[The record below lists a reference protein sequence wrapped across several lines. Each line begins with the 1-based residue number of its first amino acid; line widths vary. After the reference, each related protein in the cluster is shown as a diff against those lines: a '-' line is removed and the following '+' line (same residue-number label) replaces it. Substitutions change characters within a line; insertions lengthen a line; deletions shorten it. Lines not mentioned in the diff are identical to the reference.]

1 VRPAIP
7 LLALALAGCL
17 PSAAPDPARPEARR
31 LDAAPLPR
39 FDARPAQ
46 AAEGCWAE
54 EGRAARVETVE
65 VEVVVEPAGLAPDG
79 TLRTEPLTRTETR
92 RRTVAPAEA
101 VWFETPCPGAMD
113 AARIATLQRALAARG
128 FYEGPATGAMDTA
141 TGEAIRAWQ
150 AARGLDSATLSL
162 AAARRLGVLP
172 VALPAPE
179 PMPEAAPEPGAAPQA
194 APGGASGV
202 ASEGPD

>member
-1 VRPAIP
+1 MRPAIP

-17 PSAAPDPARPEARR
+17 PSAAPDARR

-46 AAEGCWAE
+46 AAEGCWTE
-54 EGRAARVETVE
+54 EGRPATVETVE

-79 TLRTEPLTRTETR
+79 TLRAEPITRTETR
-92 RRTVAPAEA
+92 QRTIAPAQT
-101 VWFETPCPGAMD
+101 VWFEIPCPGAMD

-128 FYEGPATGAMDTA
+128 LYRGEATGAIDAA
-141 TGEAIRAWQ
+141 TEEAIRAWQ
-150 AARGLDSATLSL
+150 APRGLDSATLSL

-172 VALPAPE
+172 VAPPE
-179 PMPEAAPEPGAAPQA
+179 PAARQ
-194 APGGASGV
+194 
-202 ASEGPD
+202 

>member
-1 VRPAIP
+1 MRPAIP

-17 PSAAPDPARPEARR
+17 PSTPPEAGR
-31 LDAAPLPR
+31 LDTAPLPR

-54 EGRAARVETVE
+54 EGRTAQVETVE

-79 TLRTEPLTRTETR
+79 TLRAEPLTRTETR
-92 RRTVAPAEA
+92 AREIAPAEA
-101 VWFETPCPGAMD
+101 VWVEVPCPGAMD
-113 AARIATLQRALAARG
+113 ATRVATLQRALGARG
-128 FYEGPATGAMDTA
+128 LYVGDATGVIDTA

-172 VALPAPE
+172 VAPPAPE
-179 PMPEAAPEPGAAPQA
+179 TGDPE
-194 APGGASGV
+194 
-202 ASEGPD
+202 

>member
-1 VRPAIP
+1 MRPAIP

-17 PSAAPDPARPEARR
+17 PSAPPEADR

-39 FDARPAQ
+39 LDARPAQ

-54 EGRAARVETVE
+54 EGRAAQVETVE

-79 TLRTEPLTRTETR
+79 TLRAEPLTRIETR
-92 RRTVAPAEA
+92 QREIAPAKA
-101 VWFETPCPGAMD
+101 IWFEVPCPGAMN
-113 AARIATLQRALAARG
+113 ATRIATLQRALDARG
-128 FYEGPATGAMDTA
+128 LYDGEATGVVDTA
-141 TGEAIRAWQ
+141 TKQAIRAWQ

-172 VALPAPE
+172 VAPPTPESGDPA
-179 PMPEAAPEPGAAPQA
+179 
-194 APGGASGV
+194 
-202 ASEGPD
+202 